1 MIEINS
7 EELIRAVIALFVI
20 VDPVGLI
27 PIVISLTSH
36 MQKEERKKTIKMA
49 VYVSTILLVAFAL
62 AGQQL
67 LQIFGISLSSFSIA
81 GGLLLL
87 ALSFELLIKGWSA
100 NDSKDTGVIPLAFP
114 LMAGPG
120 AITTVILTLES
131 SGFIIALISVG
142 IVSLLVMLTFYL
154 INPIYRILGRLGTLI
169 VSKVMAIFIAAI
181 AIEFILKGISNL

>member
-100 NDSKDTGVIPLAFP
+100 NNSKDTGVIPLAFP

-181 AIEFILKGISNL
+181 AIEFILKGISSL

>member
-1 MIEINS
+1 MEINS

-27 PIVISLTSH
+27 PIVISLTSN
-36 MQKEERKKTIKMA
+36 MQKEERKKTINMA
-49 VYVSTILLVAFAL
+49 IYVSTILLVAFAL

-100 NDSKDTGVIPLAFP
+100 NNSKDTGVIPLAFP

-154 INPIYRILGRLGTLI
+154 IEPIYKILGRLGTLI

-181 AIEFILKGISNL
+181 AIEFILKGISNI